1 MLQSS
6 SLQTAANPL
15 TEPKGNKLSDA
26 CELTGS
32 VREEGTSTDGVA
44 LMGKQTPTLHHA
56 KHTPI

>member
-15 TEPKGNKLSDA
+15 TEPKGNKLSDT
-26 CELTGS
+26 CELTGL
-32 VREEGTSTDGVA
+32 VQEEGTSTDGVA
-44 LMGKQTPTLHHA
+44 LMGKQTHTFHHA